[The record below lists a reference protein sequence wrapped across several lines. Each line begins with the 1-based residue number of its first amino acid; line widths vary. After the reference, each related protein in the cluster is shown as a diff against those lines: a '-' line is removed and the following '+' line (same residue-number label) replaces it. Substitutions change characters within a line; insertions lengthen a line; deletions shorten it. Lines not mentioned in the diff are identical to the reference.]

1 MQFSTVQRITEIRI
15 PNCAAAL
22 EAIQKEWDGL
32 FDKWAENS
40 FSSLF
45 DDGIYEAIVSYFT
58 QRDGDTKYD
67 WDDDDLVLGV
77 RNVYD
82 EEIDHFQKKL
92 AEISNCLPLLQV
104 SKFTL
109 DTENGYPVI
118 NCYDEDND
126 WVGSVQFQQDDE
138 DDDDN
143 DDDDES
149 EVAETRPSHQGNDFV
164 DIFDA
169 QPAVTLAPV
178 TEPTTSEE
186 AALAALKWLGEKF
199 GVPTHDER

>member
-1 MQFSTVQRITEIRI
+1 MQFSAEQQIIEIYI
-15 PNCAAAL
+15 PDCAAAL
-22 EAIQKEWDGL
+22 EDIQKEWDEL
-32 FDKWAENS
+32 FDKWAEES
-40 FSSLF
+40 FDSF
-45 DDGIYEAIVSYFT
+45 FGNDIYERIYRYFSD
-58 QRDGDTKYD
+58 RDCDTEYD
-67 WDDDDLVLGV
+67 WNGNDLVLDV
-77 RNVYD
+77 KSVYD
-82 EEIDHFQKKL
+82 EEIEHFQKKL

-104 SKFTL
+104 GKFTL
-109 DTENGYPVI
+109 DNENDYPCI

-126 WVGSVQFQQDDE
+126 WIGSVRFMQ
-138 DDDDN
+138 DDDDDDD

-149 EVAETRPSHQGNDFV
+149 EVAETRTSQGNDFV
-164 DIFDA
+164 DIFDI